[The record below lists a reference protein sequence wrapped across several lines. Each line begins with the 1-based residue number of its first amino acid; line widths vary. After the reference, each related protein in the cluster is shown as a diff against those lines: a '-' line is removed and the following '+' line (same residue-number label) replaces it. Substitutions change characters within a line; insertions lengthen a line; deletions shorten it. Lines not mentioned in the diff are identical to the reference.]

1 MGHFALCVCVCVCV
15 CVTITLLLGCLAAK
29 PNREMEALVCA
40 AKDNGKQIKLRLLSS
55 LPLGILFLINGR
67 RVGHFYTRKVEK
79 S

>member
-1 MGHFALCVCVCVCV
+1 MGHFALCV

-55 LPLGILFLINGR
+55 LPLGILFLINGKE
-67 RVGHFYTRKVEK
+67 GGSFLYAQAGK